1 MFSKLARMRSTL
13 SRAEWT
19 RLGLCYAV
27 VLALHVIGFGVLFLV
42 SGPHYD
48 AKVFGIGIGLTAY
61 GFGLRHAFDADH
73 ISAIDNTTRKL
84 IADGK
89 RPVAVGFFF
98 SLGHSTIVVGL
109 TAIIAIAAGT
119 VAAQVRN
126 SNSGLHSIGGYIGTG
141 VSGFFLYLI
150 AAINLVILV
159 GIVRIFRQMRRGEFD
174 EPTLEKRLLER
185 GLMNRLLGPVARSI
199 RSSWQMYPIGVLFG
213 LGFDTATEVGLLAI
227 GGGAAAR
234 GLPWYAIMCLPILFT
249 AGMALMDTADGAF
262 MNVAYGWAFSKPVRK
277 VFYNLPI
284 TGLSVAVAL
293 LVGTV
298 ELLSILTQYLNL
310 HGGVWDLLGSLNLN
324 TVGFIIVGMFV
335 VTWLG
340 AMAVWRFGRIEE
352 RWALAP
358 AGGASGA
365 EAPLVVLAGGF
376 AVSLPVDSQ
385 PVEPRSASS
394 VG

>member
-1 MFSKLARMRSTL
+1 MFNKLGRMRRTL
-13 SRAEWT
+13 SRAEWI
-19 RLGLCYAV
+19 RLGLCYAA
-27 VLALHVIGFGVLFLV
+27 VLALHVVGFGVLLLL
-42 SGPHYD
+42 SGPRYD
-48 AKVFGIGIGLTAY
+48 AKVFGVGIGLTAY

-98 SLGHSTIVVGL
+98 SLGHSTIVVAL
-109 TAIIAIAAGT
+109 TAIIAVAAGA
-119 VAAQVRN
+119 VATQV
-126 SNSGLHSIGGYIGTG
+126 STSGSALHSVGGLIGTG
-141 VSGFFLYLI
+141 VSGFFLYAI

-185 GLMNRLLGPVARSI
+185 GLMNRLLGPIARSI
-199 RSSWQMYPIGVLFG
+199 RSSWQMYPVGLLFG

-227 GGGAAAR
+227 GGGAAAS

-249 AGMALMDTADGAF
+249 AGMSLMDTADGAF

-277 VFYNLPI
+277 VFYNLTI

-293 LVGTV
+293 MVGTV
-298 ELLSILTQYLNL
+298 ELLSILGQTLNL
-310 HGGVWDLLGSLNLN
+310 QGGAWGFLSSINLN

-335 VTWLG
+335 ITWLG
-340 AMAVWRFGRIEE
+340 ALAVWRFARIEE
-352 RWALAP
+352 RWALTP
-358 AGGASGA
+358 AAAEPEQPPVLTLPGGIS
-365 EAPLVVLAGGF
+365 L
-376 AVSLPVDSQ
+376 SLPVDSD
-385 PVEPRSASS
+385 PAEPRSASS